1 MHILASASNLSYVSA
16 DLAMPAAM
24 IKADIQRLPFRNN
37 SFDVILCLHVLEHVT
52 DDIQAMKE
60 LYRTLTPS
68 GWGIMQVPIDKT
80 RNTTFEDR
88 RIVSPEEREAAYGQ
102 DDHVRS
108 YGLDYKNR
116 LEKFGFS
123 VRVHRFV
130 KELTEDIVE
139 KYGLDIDE
147 DIYLLSKQTEA

>member
-1 MHILASASNLSYVSA
+1 
-16 DLAMPAAM
+16 
-24 IKADIQRLPFRNN
+24 
-37 SFDVILCLHVLEHVT
+37 
-52 DDIQAMKE
+52 
-60 LYRTLTPS
+60 
-68 GWGIMQVPIDKT
+68 MQVPIDKT